1 MTQTST
7 YQFLMVTRLS
17 NQVETIVRLFYV
29 DVVKIEDS
37 LEELRAMLEE

>member
-17 NQVETIVRLFYV
+17 NQVETTVRLFFV
-29 DVVKIEDS
+29 DVAKIEDS

>member
-17 NQVETIVRLFYV
+17 NQVETKVRLFFV
-29 DVVKIEDS
+29 DVAKIEDS

>member
-17 NQVETIVRLFYV
+17 NQVETIIRLFYV

>member
-17 NQVETIVRLFYV
+17 NQVETIVRLFFV
-29 DVVKIEDS
+29 DVAKIEDS